1 MMVTTVFVGP
11 IIGIIIPGVSGKPPR
26 DMATVPRL
34 EETVFFFAKKIEGRG
49 ATIEERTAIERK
61 S

>member
-1 MMVTTVFVGP
+1 MVTTVFVGD
-11 IIGIIIPGVSGKPPR
+11 ISGIIPEGKPPR